1 MFLVGLFT
9 LKILWILIRIRVHKN
24 ARGYGS
30 SKTERVERSAS
41 EQFNVG
47 SWQLK
52 QLALIVSRSVKQA
65 EGVFSPLNPH
75 CEYLSSVVLR
85 IHKWKSEDPDP
96 NFGKKS
102 VKKKVKLIR
111 LCLALFIVAES
122 GFDTF
127 LYLRIRIRG
136 PKGSNRIQNRNTVHL
151 DPDPCLGSSTDCDN
165 YDFKKKARIIIIV
178 GSESL

>member
-1 MFLVGLFT
+1 MFLVGLLT
-9 LKILWILIRIRVHKN
+9 LKILWILIRVRKN

-65 EGVFSPLNPH
+65 EGVISPLNPH
-75 CEYLSSVVLR
+75 CEYLSSVVFWIGKAR
-85 IHKWKSEDPDP
+85 IRILILVTKY
-96 NFGKKS
+96 
-102 VKKKVKLIR
+102 KKKVKLIR
-111 LCLALFIVAES
+111 LCLALSVVVES

-151 DPDPCLGSSTDCDN
+151 DPDPCLGSSTDCHN
-165 YDFKKKARIIIIV
+165 NNF
-178 GSESL
+178 